1 MLNTR
6 RQYQSKELEQLDSIY
21 IELVKLYEQ
30 LNTLL
35 LITNN
40 IPEYANDAA
49 ADASSLESGK
59 LYTVTGDRTIYKK
72 P

>member
-1 MLNTR
+1 M
-6 RQYQSKELEQLDSIY
+6 
-21 IELVKLYEQ
+21 VKLYDN
-30 LNTLL
+30 LGTLL
-35 LITNN
+35 LITS
-40 IPEYANDAA
+40 IPEYADDAA